1 MNSAMTTM
9 TRLPERWQLADA
21 LSSEETSLG
30 GARRQTGAVGSV
42 IRSASG
48 LTGRLAVRTTT
59 GSVAD
64 EPPAVQVAH
73 GTSVVELQTS
83 KRGVNAFTH

>member
-1 MNSAMTTM
+1 MPTM

-21 LSSEETSLG
+21 LSSEKTSPG

-48 LTGRLAVRTTT
+48 FNAERLAVRTTT
-59 GSVAD
+59 GSAAD
-64 EPPAVQVAH
+64 EPPAVRAVH
-73 GTSVVELQTS
+73 GPPVVELQTS
-83 KRGVNAFTH
+83 RRGVNAFKH